1 MTQLVALGADH
12 GGFPLKAELLPWMK
26 GQGYEVLDV
35 GAHSFDSS
43 DDYPDFAYAVAQAVA
58 SGKATRG
65 IIICGSGVGA
75 CIAANKV
82 PGVRAGICHDAYS
95 AHQGV
100 EHDDMN
106 VLCLGARIISGA
118 LAAELVTAFLNARF
132 SGEERHARRLRKV
145 LDIESGTGPK

>member
-12 GGFPLKAELLPWMK
+12 GGFPLKEELLSWMK

-35 GAHSFDSS
+35 GAHSFDPS

-58 SGKATRG
+58 SGKAPRG

-82 PGVRAGICHDAYS
+82 PGVRAGICHDTYS

-106 VLCLGARIISGA
+106 VLCLGARIIGGA
-118 LAAELVTAFLNARF
+118 LAVELVTAFLNARF